1 MDQSARFGLPFLA
14 PGQAQKEWFHNE
26 ALQRIDMLLCPV
38 VEGPAV
44 AAPPASPAAGA
55 CYIVGVAATGA
66 WAGQDGAIAAY
77 SDGGWRFVAALEGA
91 QVLDKAS
98 GQIVVRRSGAWE
110 TGVVRAQEV
119 RINGQAVVRERQPA
133 VPDPLGGAVVDG
145 QCRAAV
151 AAILATLRTHGLI
164 A

>member
-44 AAPPASPAAGA
+44 ATPPASPTGGA
-55 CYIVGVAATGA
+55 CYIVGVAATGV

-77 SDGGWRFVAALEGA
+77 SDGGWRFVTAFEGA

-98 GQIVVRRSGAWE
+98 GQILVRRSGAWE

-119 RINGQAVVRERQPA
+119 RINGLTVLRERQPA
-133 VPDPLGGAVVDG
+133 VPNVTGGSVVDT
-145 QCRAAV
+145 QCRAAM
-151 AAILATLRTHGLI
+151 AGILAALRAHGLI

>member
-14 PGQAQKEWFHNE
+14 PGQVQKEWFHNE

-44 AAPPASPAAGA
+44 AAPPPSPTVGA
-55 CYIVGVAATGA
+55 CYIVGVAASGA
-66 WAGQDGAIAAY
+66 WAGQDGAIATY
-77 SDGGWRFVAALEGA
+77 SDGGWRFVAAIEGA
-91 QVLDKAS
+91 QVLDNAS
-98 GQIVVRRSGAWE
+98 GQILVRRSGAWE
-110 TGVVRAQEV
+110 AGVVRAQEV
-119 RINGQAVVRERQPA
+119 RINGQTVVRERQPA
-133 VPDPLGGAVVDG
+133 VSDPAGGTVIDG

-151 AAILATLRTHGLI
+151 VAVLATLRTHGLI